1 MMKHMSISSMNLDT
15 VLNQASQ
22 QLQQNGISNARH
34 VAQILLRNC
43 LDLDREEVLRSP
55 KQLVRSGSVAKF
67 YRAVSRRCHHEPV
80 SRIIGFR
87 EFWSLPF
94 KVTSAVLDPRSDSE
108 TVVAAALDFSEHRKY
123 ESLRVLD
130 LGTGTG
136 CLVMAFLSER
146 HNATAIATDISVE
159 ALSVARSNAVSL
171 GLAQRCTFVSANWCA
186 GISDRFDVVL
196 ANPPYIPTAVIPTLE
211 ADVYRY
217 DPHVAIDGGVDG
229 GACYQQ
235 LIPLLSKVLRR
246 GARVFLEIGVEQSE
260 LVTNILR
267 ANMLSVIEI
276 RKDLSGNAR
285 CIVAEAETDKKKG

>member
-1 MMKHMSISSMNLDT
+1 MEGISISSMNLDT
-15 VLNQASQ
+15 VLNRASQ

-43 LDLDREEVLRSP
+43 LDLDREAVLRNP
-55 KQLVRSGSVAKF
+55 KQSVQSGSVDKF
-67 YRAVSRRCHHEPV
+67 YRAVSRRCRHEPV

-94 KVTSAVLDPRSDSE
+94 KVTSAVLDPRPDSE
-108 TVVAAALDFSEHRKY
+108 TVVAAALDFSENRKS

-136 CLVMAFLSER
+136 CLAMAFLSER
-146 HNATAIATDISVE
+146 HNATAIATDISAE
-159 ALSVARSNAVSL
+159 ALSIARRNAVTL
-171 GLAQRCTFVSANWCA
+171 GFAQRCSFVSAHWCA

-211 ADVYRY
+211 ASVYRY

-235 LIPLLSKVLRR
+235 LIPLLSKVLRK
-246 GARVFLEIGVEQSE
+246 GARVFLEIGLEQSE

-276 RKDLSGNAR
+276 REDLAGNAR
-285 CIVAEAETDKKKG
+285 CIVAEAETDKKNG